1 MYEALYGLRELPF
14 RLTPDPHYLFL
25 SEHHREALGHLLFGI
40 REGAGFVAVTGEIGT
55 GKTTLLRTLLREL
68 ESNTVV
74 AYIFNPALSDLELL
88 QTVNSEF
95 ALPSGSTSK
104 KELVDALNRFLVA
117 EKEAGR
123 RVIVIVDE
131 AQNLAPSVLEQLR
144 LLSNLETETDKLL
157 QIVLVGQPEL
167 RDMLGRPDLEQLN
180 QRITVRWH
188 LAALDRDETAAYV
201 RHRLRV
207 AGGPAAAGLFTSA
220 ALRRIYGYAAGVPR
234 LINIVAHRTLL
245 IGYTEERRSITR
257 AIVSRAV
264 RELRRD
270 DAAAHRRIDHVLGWR
285 AIGATAAA
293 LVLGIAAAFAAL
305 RPPHHPAAERGP
317 QSLALAAPATAE
329 PSPAEPRSA
338 SDAAP
343 AAAPRES
350 ASVAATEPARDG
362 AQAAPAVADPAPPSA
377 SAEPPGAADQ
387 HAALAPADA
396 PSGATVARAGRPP
409 LTAAPALWEALA
421 AVDHREAAI
430 AAVSA
435 LLTAWKTDPLTAEER
450 AAGSLDLE
458 AIAARRGLRYLPT
471 SGNLTRLQ
479 LLDLPAVLEL
489 SLPPSGQRRFAL
501 LARMDGTRPVIRFGG
516 LEARLDPEEIG
527 GAWLGDAHVFWRDF
541 ERFPPFL
548 TLGSSGP
555 EVERLQRLLGRVGE
569 YREAPSSHF
578 NSATAEAIARFQRSR
593 RLPPDGIVGPLTKI
607 LLYGGVAGYE
617 RPRLR
622 DDT

>member
-1 MYEALYGLRELPF
+1 MYEGLYGLRELPF

-68 ESNTVV
+68 EANTVV

-88 QTVNSEF
+88 QTINSEF
-95 ALPSGSTSK
+95 ALPATSTSK

-167 RDMLGRPDLEQLN
+167 RDMLGRRELEQLN

-188 LAALDRDETAAYV
+188 LAALERDETAAYV
-201 RHRLRV
+201 RHRLRI
-207 AGGPAAAGLFTSA
+207 AGGPAAASLFTPA
-220 ALRRIYGYAAGVPR
+220 ALRRIYGYARGVPR
-234 LINIVAHRTLL
+234 LINIVAHRALL

-257 AIVSRAV
+257 VIVSRAV

-270 DAAAHRRIDHVLGWR
+270 DAASRRVDPSLRWR
-285 AIGATAAA
+285 ALGATAAA

-305 RPPHHPAAERGP
+305 RPPHRPAAEAP
-317 QSLALAAPATAE
+317 PASAAVAAHASAE
-329 PSPAEPRSA
+329 PSPAAQHEPPAPAPAPAQEQGAVPEAAAVVAVEQAQKAAPNPSTA
-338 SDAAP
+338 VDPAP
-343 AAAPRES
+343 AAAAAEGEDHAAMA
-350 ASVAATEPARDG
+350 ASDVASNDTTERPAATMT
-362 AQAAPAVADPAPPSA
+362 AA
-377 SAEPPGAADQ
+377 
-387 HAALAPADA
+387 AALWD
-396 PSGATVARAGRPP
+396 
-409 LTAAPALWEALA
+409 ALA

-435 LLTAWKTDPLTAEER
+435 LLAAWKVEPLSAQER
-450 AAGSLDLE
+450 AGASLDLE
-458 AIAARRGLRYLPT
+458 AIAAKRGLRYLPT

-489 SLPPSGQRRFAL
+489 SLPRSGQRRFAL
-501 LARMDGTRPVIRFGG
+501 LARIDGTQPVVRFGG
-516 LEARLDPEEIG
+516 LEARLGPDEIG
-527 GAWLGDAHVFWRDF
+527 SAWLGDAHVFWRDF

-548 TLGSSGP
+548 ALGSSGP
-555 EVERLQRLLGRVGE
+555 EVERLQQLLGRVGE
-569 YREAPSSHF
+569 YRDAPSSRF
-578 NSATAEAIARFQRSR
+578 NAATAEAIARFQRSR